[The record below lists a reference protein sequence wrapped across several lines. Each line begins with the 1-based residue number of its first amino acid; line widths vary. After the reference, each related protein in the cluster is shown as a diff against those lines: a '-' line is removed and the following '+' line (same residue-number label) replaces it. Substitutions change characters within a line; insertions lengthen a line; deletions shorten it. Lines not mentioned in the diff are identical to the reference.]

1 MNNYDD
7 RKAAELLG
15 CSVALL
21 RRMRREGRGPKFT
34 RIGRLVRYPEDWLYQ
49 YIEENAVRASGPLAR
64 CEELPIEDETEQ

>member
-1 MNNYDD
+1 MKNYDD

-49 YIEENAVRASGPLAR
+49 YIEENAVCQKPGLERGSKN
-64 CEELPIEDETEQ
+64 EIE

>member
-1 MNNYDD
+1 MKNYDD

-21 RRMRREGRGPKFT
+21 RRMRREGRGPKYT

-49 YIEENAVRASGPLAR
+49 YIEENAVCQKPGP
-64 CEELPIEDETEQ
+64 EWSSKNEIE

>member
-1 MNNYDD
+1 MKNYDD

-49 YIEENAVRASGPLAR
+49 YIEENAVSQKTGLERGSR
-64 CEELPIEDETEQ
+64 NEIE

>member
-1 MNNYDD
+1 MKNYDD

-49 YIEENAVRASGPLAR
+49 YIEENAVSQKPGLERGSKN
-64 CEELPIEDETEQ
+64 EIE